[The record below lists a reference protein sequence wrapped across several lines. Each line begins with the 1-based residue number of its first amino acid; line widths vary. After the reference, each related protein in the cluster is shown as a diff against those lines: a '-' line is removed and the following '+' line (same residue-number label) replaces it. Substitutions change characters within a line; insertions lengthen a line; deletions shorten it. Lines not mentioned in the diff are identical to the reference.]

1 MTTTGDRAQTD
12 FPPEPPGEDFGRQP
26 PHDMAAEQSVLGG
39 MLLSKDAIADV
50 VEVLRPGDFYRPAHQ
65 AVYDTILDLYGRG
78 EPADPV
84 TVAAGLD
91 RRGELKR
98 IGGPPYLVTLTQ
110 TVPTAANA
118 GFYAEI
124 VAEKAI
130 LRRLVEAGTRI
141 VQFGYAGADGQDIA
155 EVVDRAQAE
164 VYEVTERRTT
174 EDFMP
179 LEELLQ
185 PTMDEIDSIASRG
198 GISLGVPTGFTE
210 LDELTNGL
218 HPGQMIIVAARPG
231 VGKALAL
238 DTPLPTPNGWTTM
251 GEVRVG
257 DELVGPDG
265 RPTRVVATTE
275 VMSDRPCYEV
285 EFSDG
290 TVIIADEEHQWT
302 TLAPTL
308 APHPVVR
315 TTGDI
320 AHSLRTPRDHFAH
333 AVPRT
338 ARSEARQIVDVRK
351 IDPLP
356 VRCVQVDNTDHMYL
370 AGRSLVPTHNSTL
383 GMDFMRSCS
392 IKHGL
397 ASVIFS
403 LEMSRT
409 EIVMRLLS
417 AEAKIKLGDMRSG
430 RMSDDDWTKLARRMS
445 EISEA
450 PLFVDDSP
458 NLTMMEIRA
467 KARRLKQRHD
477 LKLVV
482 VDYLQLMTSG
492 KKVESRQQE
501 VSDFSRNLKLLAK
514 ELEVPVIAISQLNRG
529 PEQRT
534 DKRPMVS
541 DLRESGC
548 MPASTRILRAD
559 TGAEVSLGE
568 LLASGEQPLVWSL
581 DERMRMVARP
591 MVKVF
596 PSGRKEVFRLRLASG
611 REVEA
616 TGNHPF
622 LTVDGW
628 IALDKLTVG
637 DRLATPRNVP
647 EPVHTTRL
655 PEDEIVLL
663 AHMIGDGSCVKR
675 QPIRYASVD
684 EENLTAVTAAA
695 QHFGVSAVRDE
706 YAAARVT
713 TLRLPAPY
721 QLTHGKR
728 NPIAAWLDSLGLFGL
743 RSYEK
748 FVPEPIFALPN
759 DQVALFLRHLWATDG
774 SVRWDAKA
782 RQARVYYASTSRRLI
797 DDVNQLLL
805 RLGVHGRIKTV
816 RKGDYR
822 PCYHLVIDGGENQST
837 FLRDVGVHGAR
848 GKSAEAVL
856 TELAPMTR
864 NPNVDTVP
872 AEVWNRVRT
881 LLADKE
887 MTHRE
892 FSAAMGSRFCGSTMW
907 KRSPSRSRLARVAAV
922 LDDADIDMLATN
934 DVFWDKIVE
943 ITSLGEQDVYDGTVP
958 GTHNFVAQGIS
969 AHNSLEQDADMVILL
984 HRPDAFERDD
994 PRGGE
999 ADLIVGKHRNGPTAT
1014 ITVAHQLHLSRFVD
1028 MARG

>member
-1 MTTTGDRAQTD
+1 MTTTDDRGHTD

-50 VEVLRPGDFYRPAHQ
+50 IEVIRPGDFYRPAHQ
-65 AVYDTILDLYGRG
+65 AIYDTILDLYGRG

-98 IGGPPYLVTLTQ
+98 IGGAPYLVTLTQ

-141 VQFGYAGADGQDIA
+141 VQYGYAGADGQDVA

-164 VYEVTERRTT
+164 VYEVTERRTS
-174 EDFMP
+174 EDFLP

-210 LDELTNGL
+210 LDEITNGL

-231 VGKALAL
+231 VGKALAV
-238 DTPLPTPNGWTTM
+238 DTPLPTPTGWTTM
-251 GEVRVG
+251 GRVQVG
-257 DELVGPDG
+257 DELLDADG
-265 RPTRVVATTE
+265 LPTRVVAATE
-275 VMSDRPCYEV
+275 ILTGRPCYEV

-290 TVIIADEEHQWT
+290 TVIIADEQHQWRT
-302 TLAPTL
+302 ETRASRRSKR
-308 APHPVVR
+308 ARAEVR
-315 TTGDI
+315 TTAEIAKTLRCDTADRKLNHSITNTGPLQLPSRKLPVPPYTLGAWLGDGTSAAAQLTCADPEII
-320 AHSLRTPRDHFAH
+320 ARIEAEGIV
-333 AVPRT
+333 AVPSRSARLRYQLRLPADEPIAVRECAVCGKEFVPFTSEVRTCGRSCGGKARFRSAPVPPPRCPNCGERSIGLRLCQKCRNTVGSVQARLRELGVLGEKHIPIDYLRASEEQRRSLLAGLLDTDGTVTHGGSVQFCVTNARLVRDVHELIVGLGYRCRVSTKRVPGRSEESSIAYILTFATDDEVFGLYRKAVLHKERRAGRST
-338 ARSEARQIVDVRK
+338 ARSNSRFIVDVRR
-351 IDPLP
+351 IDSVP
-356 VRCVQVDNTDHMYL
+356 VRCVEVDNADHLYL
-370 AGRSLVPTHNSTL
+370 AGRSMIPTHNSTL

-514 ELEVPVIAISQLNRG
+514 ELEVPVVAISQLNRG

-541 DLRESGC
+541 DLRESG
-548 MPASTRILRAD
+548 
-559 TGAEVSLGE
+559 
-568 LLASGEQPLVWSL
+568 
-581 DERMRMVARP
+581 
-591 MVKVF
+591 
-596 PSGRKEVFRLRLASG
+596 
-611 REVEA
+611 
-616 TGNHPF
+616 
-622 LTVDGW
+622 
-628 IALDKLTVG
+628 
-637 DRLATPRNVP
+637 
-647 EPVHTTRL
+647 
-655 PEDEIVLL
+655 
-663 AHMIGDGSCVKR
+663 
-675 QPIRYASVD
+675 
-684 EENLTAVTAAA
+684 
-695 QHFGVSAVRDE
+695 
-706 YAAARVT
+706 
-713 TLRLPAPY
+713 
-721 QLTHGKR
+721 
-728 NPIAAWLDSLGLFGL
+728 
-743 RSYEK
+743 
-748 FVPEPIFALPN
+748 
-759 DQVALFLRHLWATDG
+759 
-774 SVRWDAKA
+774 
-782 RQARVYYASTSRRLI
+782 
-797 DDVNQLLL
+797 
-805 RLGVHGRIKTV
+805 
-816 RKGDYR
+816 
-822 PCYHLVIDGGENQST
+822 
-837 FLRDVGVHGAR
+837 
-848 GKSAEAVL
+848 
-856 TELAPMTR
+856 
-864 NPNVDTVP
+864 
-872 AEVWNRVRT
+872 
-881 LLADKE
+881 
-887 MTHRE
+887 
-892 FSAAMGSRFCGSTMW
+892 
-907 KRSPSRSRLARVAAV
+907 
-922 LDDADIDMLATN
+922 
-934 DVFWDKIVE
+934 
-943 ITSLGEQDVYDGTVP
+943 
-958 GTHNFVAQGIS
+958 
-969 AHNSLEQDADMVILL
+969 SLEQDADMVILL

-999 ADLIVGKHRNGPTAT
+999 ADLILGKHRNGPTAT